1 MTSLWQETDV
11 SHVISTTGLSKAYS
25 LAGLRIGFLAGHPD
39 LLKAPA
45 TLKMEVTKIHIQLL
59 GQYGAI
65 AALKDTAYVEE
76 CTQRIRRNYAHV
88 KQTIEATRGVSLT
101 VEPDYGFCLVMDVA
115 GTGVSAQ
122 ELSVALFK
130 HKVAVI
136 PGDAFGETGVTRYVR
151 LNYSQRDI
159 RQLDHFRQ
167 VLPIAIDDPAPAATR
182 TTSSASSRPRTTT
195 APGGSSRS

>member
-1 MTSLWQETDV
+1 V
-11 SHVISTTGLSKAYS
+11 STTGLSKAYS

-65 AALKDTAYVEE
+65 AALKDRAYVEE

-88 KQTIEATRGVSLT
+88 KATVQQTPGVALT
-101 VEPDYGFCLVMDVA
+101 AEPDYGFCMVVDVA

-130 HKVAVI
+130 YRVAVI
-136 PGDAFGETGVTRYVR
+136 PGDAFGDTGVTRHVR

-159 RQLDHFRQ
+159 RQLEHFRE
-167 VLPIAIDDPAPAATR
+167 VLPVAIEDARTGRYRDDVIRFFAAKDNDR
-182 TTSSASSRPRTTT
+182 ARRIVRELKEGPLD
-195 APGGSSRS
+195 